1 MGNRADAVRITV
13 PMALVSFTENNSD
26 SRKIAT
32 RPIQKYTGMMK
43 NDAPARRF
51 RYFWGT
57 PKTI

>member
-26 SRKIAT
+26 SRKIAA
-32 RPIQKYTGMMK
+32 RPIKKYTGMMK

-51 RYFWGT
+51 R
-57 PKTI
+57 

>member
-13 PMALVSFTENNSD
+13 PMALVSFTEN
-26 SRKIAT
+26 SRKIAA
-32 RPIQKYTGMMK
+32 RPIKKYTGMMK